1 MAEPTKNSG
10 DAGIAREASP
20 TIEDAAS
27 HPASQKE
34 AEQQAARL
42 IAQAEA
48 IDASLDASLGKR
60 KRSGKKERF
69 IAEDKTIEG
78 KKQVPLSV
86 MLLFL
91 GIVVAVLVVLS
102 LCIGRYQVDV
112 GTTLKIL
119 FSWLFGGETGVDWTQ
134 NQYNVIM
141 NLRLP
146 RALAA
151 MLVGAAL
158 ALSGA
163 SYQGVFQNPLVSPDI
178 LGVSY
183 GACVGAALSILLYLN
198 NWWTQILAFVGGL
211 ITVFIT
217 VSIPKLMHRHTNVV
231 MVLSGVIVGGFM
243 SSILGIMKYV
253 ADPDTQLAEITYWQ
267 LGSIAKVN
275 FTLLKYTAPVM
286 IVAAII
292 LIAMRWRLN
301 LISLGEE
308 EARTLGVDIRKERGI
323 IIVAA
328 TILTA
333 SAVSVAGTI
342 GWVGLIIPHVTRRI
356 VGSDNKRLIPTVIFV
371 AAAFMLIVD
380 LFARNISGYEIPLGI
395 LTGLIGAPIFGY
407 ILVKQREVE

>member
-1 MAEPTKNSG
+1 M
-10 DAGIAREASP
+10 
-20 TIEDAAS
+20 
-27 HPASQKE
+27 
-34 AEQQAARL
+34 L
-42 IAQAEA
+42 I
-48 IDASLDASLGKR
+48 
-60 KRSGKKERF
+60 
-69 IAEDKTIEG
+69 
-78 KKQVPLSV
+78 V
-86 MLLFL
+86 L
-91 GIVVAVLVVLS
+91 GIVVIVLVIIS
-102 LCIGRYQVDV
+102 LGIGRFHVDIS
-112 GTTLKIL
+112 TTLKIL
-119 FSWLFGGETGVDWTQ
+119 LSPIFGGEAGVDWTQ
-134 NQYNVIM
+134 NQYTVIM

-146 RALAA
+146 RAIAA
-151 MLVGAAL
+151 ILVGAAL

-198 NWWTQILAFVGGL
+198 TWWTQALAFVGGL

-267 LGSIAKVN
+267 LGSIAKVD
-275 FTLLKYTAPVM
+275 FDLLSYTAPVM
-286 IVAAII
+286 IVAGIV
-292 LIAMRWRLN
+292 LVAMRWRLN

-308 EARTLGVDIRKERGI
+308 EARSLGVDIRRERNI
-323 IIVAA
+323 IIIAA

-371 AAAFMLIVD
+371 AAAFLLLVD
-380 LFARNISGYEIPLGI
+380 LLARNISGFEIPLGV

>member
-1 MAEPTKNSG
+1 MAKDQPTSPADEPVFDDSALTEHKPLS
-10 DAGIAREASP
+10 I
-20 TIEDAAS
+20 
-27 HPASQKE
+27 HE
-34 AEQQAARL
+34 AELKAAEL
-42 IAQAEA
+42 LVQAEA
-48 IDASLDASLGKR
+48 VDAALDATESKKGKR
-60 KRSGKKERF
+60 AGKRRF
-69 IAEDKTIEG
+69 TAEDATVEG
-78 KKQVPLSV
+78 KRLVPLSV
-86 MLLFL
+86 MI
-91 GIVVAVLVVLS
+91 IVLAIIVFVLVILS

-119 FSWLFGGETGVDWTQ
+119 FSGIFGGETGVDWTQ
-134 NQYNVIM
+134 NQYNVIL
-141 NLRLP
+141 NLRFP

-198 NWWTQILAFVGGL
+198 SWWTQLLAFAGGL
-211 ITVFIT
+211 LTVYIT

-275 FTLLKYTAPVM
+275 FDVLKYTAPVM
-286 IVAAII
+286 IVAAIV

-308 EARTLGVDIRKERGI
+308 EARSLGVDIRRERNI
-323 IIVAA
+323 IIICA
-328 TILTA
+328 TLLTA

-371 AAAFMLIVD
+371 AAAFMLLVD
-380 LFARNISGYEIPLGI
+380 LLARNISGYEIPLGI

-407 ILVKQREVE
+407 ILVKQKEVD

>member
-1 MAEPTKNSG
+1 ME
-10 DAGIAREASP
+10 
-20 TIEDAAS
+20 
-27 HPASQKE
+27 HPAQGPTPVGTEPAERTNLKE
-34 AEQQAARL
+34 AEAKAAEL
-42 IAQAEA
+42 LVEA
-48 IDASLDASLGKR
+48 ASIDAGLDKAKRRKPDKGRFRAEDATVEGKR
-60 KRSGKKERF
+60 
-69 IAEDKTIEG
+69 
-78 KKQVPLSV
+78 QVPLPA
-86 MLLFL
+86 MLIVL
-91 GIVVAVLVVLS
+91 GIVVIVLVIIS
-102 LCIGRYQVDV
+102 LGIGRFHVDIS
-112 GTTLKIL
+112 TTLKIL
-119 FSWLFGGETGVDWTQ
+119 LSPIFGGEAGVDWTQ
-134 NQYNVIM
+134 NQYTVIM

-146 RALAA
+146 RAIAA
-151 MLVGAAL
+151 ILVGAAL

-198 NWWTQILAFVGGL
+198 TWWTQALAFVGGL

-267 LGSIAKVN
+267 LGSIAKVD
-275 FTLLKYTAPVM
+275 FDLLSYTAPVM
-286 IVAAII
+286 IVAGIV
-292 LIAMRWRLN
+292 LVAMRWRLN

-308 EARTLGVDIRKERGI
+308 EARSLGVDIRRERNI
-323 IIVAA
+323 IIIAA

-371 AAAFMLIVD
+371 AAAFLLLVD
-380 LFARNISGYEIPLGI
+380 LLARNISGFEIPLGV

>member
-1 MAEPTKNSG
+1 ME
-10 DAGIAREASP
+10 
-20 TIEDAAS
+20 
-27 HPASQKE
+27 HPAQGPTPVGTEPAERTNLKE
-34 AEQQAARL
+34 AEAKAAEL
-42 IAQAEA
+42 LVEA
-48 IDASLDASLGKR
+48 ASIDAGLDKAKRRKPDKGRFRAEDATVEGKR
-60 KRSGKKERF
+60 
-69 IAEDKTIEG
+69 
-78 KKQVPLSV
+78 QVPLPA
-86 MLLFL
+86 MLIVL
-91 GIVVAVLVVLS
+91 GIVVIVLVIIS
-102 LCIGRYQVDV
+102 LGIGRFHVDIS
-112 GTTLKIL
+112 TTLKIL
-119 FSWLFGGETGVDWTQ
+119 LSPIFGGEAGVDWTQ
-134 NQYNVIM
+134 NQYTVIM

-146 RALAA
+146 RAIAA
-151 MLVGAAL
+151 ILVGAAL

-198 NWWTQILAFVGGL
+198 TWWTQALAFVGGL

-267 LGSIAKVN
+267 LGSIAKVD
-275 FTLLKYTAPVM
+275 FDLLSYTAPVM
-286 IVAAII
+286 IVAGIV
-292 LIAMRWRLN
+292 LVAMRWRLN

-308 EARTLGVDIRKERGI
+308 EARSLGVDIRRERNI
-323 IIVAA
+323 IIIAA

-371 AAAFMLIVD
+371 AAAFMLLVD
-380 LFARNISGYEIPLGI
+380 LLARNISGFEIPLGV

>member
-1 MAEPTKNSG
+1 ME
-10 DAGIAREASP
+10 
-20 TIEDAAS
+20 
-27 HPASQKE
+27 HPAQGPTPVGTEPAERTNLKE
-34 AEQQAARL
+34 AEAKAAEL
-42 IAQAEA
+42 LVEA
-48 IDASLDASLGKR
+48 ASIDAGLDKAKRRKPDKGRFRAEDATVEGKR
-60 KRSGKKERF
+60 
-69 IAEDKTIEG
+69 
-78 KKQVPLSV
+78 QVPLPA
-86 MLLFL
+86 MLIVL
-91 GIVVAVLVVLS
+91 GIVVIVLVIIS
-102 LCIGRYQVDV
+102 LGIGRFHVDIS
-112 GTTLKIL
+112 TTLKIL
-119 FSWLFGGETGVDWTQ
+119 LSPIFGGEAGVDWTQ
-134 NQYNVIM
+134 NQYTVIM

-146 RALAA
+146 RAIAA
-151 MLVGAAL
+151 ILVGAAL

-198 NWWTQILAFVGGL
+198 TWWTQALAFVGGL

-267 LGSIAKVN
+267 LGSIAQVD
-275 FTLLKYTAPVM
+275 FDLLSYTAPVM
-286 IVAAII
+286 IVAGIV
-292 LIAMRWRLN
+292 LVAMRWRLN

-308 EARTLGVDIRKERGI
+308 EARSLGVDIRRERNI
-323 IIVAA
+323 IIIAA

-371 AAAFMLIVD
+371 AAAFMLLVD
-380 LFARNISGYEIPLGI
+380 LLARNISGFEIPLGV

>member
-1 MAEPTKNSG
+1 MGKDSDPEFISQSTHPDDTGSPIAEQKRQS
-10 DAGIAREASP
+10 I
-20 TIEDAAS
+20 
-27 HPASQKE
+27 KE
-34 AEQQAARL
+34 AEKEAAKL
-42 IAQAEA
+42 LVEAEA
-48 IDASLDASLGKR
+48 IDAALDKP
-60 KRSGKKERF
+60 KGKKGKKRF
-69 IAEDKTIEG
+69 VAEDATIEG
-78 KKQVPLSV
+78 KKQVPLPV

-91 GIVVAVLVVLS
+91 ALVVIALVILS
-102 LCIGRYQVDV
+102 ICIGRYQVDV
-112 GTTLKIL
+112 WTTIKVL
-119 FSWLFGGETGVDWTQ
+119 FSPIFGGETGVDWTQ

-141 NLRLP
+141 NLRFP
-146 RALAA
+146 RACAA

-198 NWWTQILAFVGGL
+198 TWWTQLLAFVGGL
-211 ITVFIT
+211 ITVGIT

-275 FTLLKYTAPVM
+275 FDVLSYTAPVM
-286 IVAAII
+286 IVAAIV

-308 EARTLGVDIRKERGI
+308 EARSLGVDIRKERLI

-328 TILTA
+328 TVLTA

-342 GWVGLIIPHVTRRI
+342 GWVGLIIPHVTRKI

-371 AAAFMLIVD
+371 AAAFMLLID
-380 LFARNISGYEIPLGI
+380 LCARNISGYEIPLGI
-395 LTGLIGAPIFGY
+395 LTGLIGAPIFGI